1 MTADRRNSNG
11 ELLLDGRPAA
21 TISGLRGA
29 LVSNVDVA
37 VETYLGSATMTIG
50 ELNALQPGGVIA
62 LDAALNQL
70 VELRLNGVTIAH
82 GELVAVGDKFGVR
95 IVSLAP

>member
-1 MTADRRNSNG
+1 MADGDNRSG
-11 ELLLDGRPAA
+11 EALLDGRRAA
-21 TISGLRGA
+21 AASGLRGT

-37 VETYLGSATMTIG
+37 IETYLGGATMTIG

>member
-11 ELLLDGRPAA
+11 ELVLDAKPAA
-21 TISGLRGA
+21 PVSGLRGA

-37 VETYLGSATMTIG
+37 VETYLGGATMTVG